1 MAKRTPLT
9 DEEKA
14 RISAILEENEGL
26 VNKIASAA
34 MTRMPADARSQYEI
48 EDFRSAARMAMMAA
62 ARKYDPKRGTTFSQ
76 YANTRMAGAILD
88 VIRNQNKWL
97 SGDAVKVRA
106 SAIRVAVTD
115 DEKLSLRAESQSVE
129 ISILATIP
137 KKMTASQRAAIA
149 VQQLPR
155 LEKSA
160 RARKGR
166 WGKINPQNFAGLGES
181 REIAARV
188 TGANREYVSCCKRVK
203 AVRPDLFERILAG
216 TLQIRQALDMLAD
229 DSTGAA

>member
-9 DEEKA
+9 DAEKS
-14 RISAILEENEGL
+14 RISTIIEENEGL

-34 MTRMPADARSQYEI
+34 MARMPMDARALYDI
-48 EDFRSAARMAMMAA
+48 DDFRSAARMAMMAA

-76 YANTRMAGAILD
+76 YANTRMAGAVLD
-88 VIRNQNKWL
+88 VIRNQNKWM

-106 SAIRVAVTD
+106 AAIRVAVTD
-115 DEKLSLRAESQSVE
+115 DEKLSLRAEAQAIEVSV
-129 ISILATIP
+129 LATVP
-137 KKMTASQRAAIA
+137 QKMTASQRAAIA

-160 RARKGR
+160 RARKNR
-166 WGKINPQNFAGLGES
+166 WRKINPQNFAELGEA

-188 TGANREYVSCCKRVK
+188 TGANREYVSQCKRIK
-203 AVRPDLFERILAG
+203 RRRPDLFERLLTG
-216 TLQIRQALDMLAD
+216 TLQIRQALEMLAD
-229 DSTGAA
+229 DSSGAA